1 MSNKLLLADDSP
13 TIQMVIELVLT
24 PENFEIRAVNDGEQA
39 LQALESFNPNIVLA
53 DIGMPKLN
61 GYQLCEKIK
70 NNKATAHIPVIL
82 LAGAFEAFNE
92 EHAKAVFA
100 DDFIV
105 KPFEAQELISKVKSL
120 IADAKLS
127 WKDKISEL
135 GTGWEEEIAVADDN
149 IKEQASADEEFEA
162 EIAFPQG
169 ISRAKEFEEELIEA
183 FKGEDKLRVEKSE
196 VKEERILT
204 EMELPSKEEILELIK
219 KTIDE
224 KISNMVNT
232 DILPHISSIIK
243 GSVETAVP
251 NIALDVIDNAARI
264 LMKDLLE
271 PLRGEIDAAIKKI
284 VPEVAEAII
293 KKEIEK
299 ITAEI

>member
-13 TIQMVIELVLT
+13 TIQMVIKLVLT
-24 PENFEIRAVNDGEQA
+24 PENFEIKAVNDGEQA

-53 DIGMPKLN
+53 DIGMSKIN

-82 LAGAFEAFNE
+82 LAGAFESFNE
-92 EHAKAVFA
+92 EYAKAVFA
-100 DDFIV
+100 DDFII

-120 IADAKLS
+120 LADAKLS
-127 WKDKISEL
+127 WRDKISEL
-135 GTGWEEEIAVADDN
+135 EISWEDEIAVVDDNIEEQALVGEEFEEEIA
-149 IKEQASADEEFEA
+149 
-162 EIAFPQG
+162 FPEG
-169 ISRAKEFEEELIEA
+169 ISRAKKLEEGL
-183 FKGEDKLRVEKSE
+183 FKGEDELRVEKSE
-196 VKEERILT
+196 VEEERILT
-204 EMELPSKEEILELIK
+204 EMKLPSKEEILELIK

-232 DILPHISSIIK
+232 DVLPHISSIIK
-243 GSVETAVP
+243 DSVETTVS
-251 NIALDVIDNAARI
+251 NIAIDVIDNAVKI
-264 LMKDLLE
+264 LMKDLFE
-271 PLRGEIDAAIKKI
+271 PLRGEIDAAIKRI
-284 VPEVAEAII
+284 VPEVAETII